1 MLGHG
6 KGKGGEEQ
14 GRGGE
19 GRLEGSCRV
28 LVRLEQSGPV
38 AEQQMEMGFIQR
50 LREANQGQHPASP
63 WKERTEIGPSEG
75 ALYPR
80 GSLRVFSLSTQSS
93 ALLVHVLNICI

>member
-6 KGKGGEEQ
+6 KGKGGEEK
-14 GRGGE
+14 GRGSE
-19 GRLEGSCRV
+19 GRLEGNCRV

-50 LREANQGQHPASP
+50 LREANQGHHPASP
-63 WKERTEIGPSEG
+63 WEERTEVRPSEG

-80 GSLRVFSLSTQSS
+80 GSLRVFNLSTQNS
-93 ALLVHVLNICI
+93 ALLVHVLSICI